1 MKTKQV
7 GLIGAGNMA
16 GALVRGLLASG
27 TLTKEQLRVSDVR
40 KERLEELAKAHGI
53 VTTLDNRE
61 LVAWA
66 NLIVLSVKPQVMDR
80 VLDDVGA
87 SIRPDT
93 LVVSIAAG
101 VPIKSIE
108 SRLHTG
114 VRVVRAMPNTA
125 SIVLAGATGIAPGIH
140 ATEEDV
146 TVAKTLFDATGRS
159 VVLDESLIDAV
170 TGLSG
175 SGPAYVMLMIE
186 ALADGGV
193 KVGLHRDTAMLLAAQ
208 TVYGSAKLL
217 LETGEH
223 PGRLK
228 DMVTSPGG
236 TAIAGLHTLEAG
248 GLRRTLAELFGQAH
262 RVHGVD
268 GAHQLHDL
276 LGLVALQVPDHV
288 PAKVGQVRQGGG
300 LLGQLLH
307 VVLAEVPLSRR
318 VGRADRR
325 FRLGL
330 AHRQEAHRARI
341 APCRARRAFD
351 ARVHRRQARG
361 DVVAQLP
368 LRALAITSRYTSRVR
383 SAMRSTPKRRARAVP
398 RALSRSRSAG

>member
-40 KERLEELAKAHGI
+40 KERLEELSKAHGI

-61 LVAWA
+61 LVSWA
-66 NLIVLSVKPQVMDR
+66 NLLVLSVKPQVMDR

-101 VPIKSIE
+101 VPIRSIE

-125 SIVLAGATGIAPGIH
+125 SIVLAGATGIAPGAH

-146 TVAKTLFDATGRS
+146 AAAKTLFDATGRS

-175 SGPAYVMLMIE
+175 SGPAYIMLMIE
-186 ALADGGV
+186 AMADGGV
-193 KVGLHRDTAMLLAAQ
+193 KVGLHRDTALLLAAQ

-236 TAIAGLHTLEAG
+236 TAIVGLHTLEAG
-248 GLRRTLAELFGQAH
+248 GLRRTL
-262 RVHGVD
+262 
-268 GAHQLHDL
+268 
-276 LGLVALQVPDHV
+276 
-288 PAKVGQVRQGGG
+288 
-300 LLGQLLH
+300 
-307 VVLAEVPLSRR
+307 
-318 VGRADRR
+318 
-325 FRLGL
+325 
-330 AHRQEAHRARI
+330 I
-341 APCRARRAFD
+341 D
-351 ARVHRRQARG
+351 AVENAT
-361 DVVAQLP
+361 
-368 LRALAITSRYTSRVR
+368 LRATELGEQMAKKLER
-383 SAMRSTPKRRARAVP
+383 K
-398 RALSRSRSAG
+398 

>member
-27 TLTKEQLRVSDVR
+27 TLAKEQLRVSDVR
-40 KERLEELAKAHGI
+40 RERLEELAKAHGI

-101 VPIKSIE
+101 VPIRSIE

-125 SIVLAGATGIAPGIH
+125 SIVLAGATGIAPGVH

-146 TVAKTLFDATGRS
+146 AVAKTLFDATGRS

-248 GLRRTLAELFGQAH
+248 GLRRTLMDAVENATQRATELGEQM
-262 RVHGVD
+262 
-268 GAHQLHDL
+268 
-276 LGLVALQVPDHV
+276 
-288 PAKVGQVRQGGG
+288 AKKLER
-300 LLGQLLH
+300 
-307 VVLAEVPLSRR
+307 E
-318 VGRADRR
+318 
-325 FRLGL
+325 
-330 AHRQEAHRARI
+330 
-341 APCRARRAFD
+341 
-351 ARVHRRQARG
+351 
-361 DVVAQLP
+361 
-368 LRALAITSRYTSRVR
+368 
-383 SAMRSTPKRRARAVP
+383 
-398 RALSRSRSAG
+398 